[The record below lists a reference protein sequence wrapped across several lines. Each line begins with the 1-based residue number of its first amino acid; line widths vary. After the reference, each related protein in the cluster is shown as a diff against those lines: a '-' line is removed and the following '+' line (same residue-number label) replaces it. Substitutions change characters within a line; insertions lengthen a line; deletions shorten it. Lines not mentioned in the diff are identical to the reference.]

1 MSGRRQTA
9 SAVGPEARELGRI
22 GRLAGRVRLALA
34 MAAGGLVLA
43 VVAAAIAVATL
54 LPEQAVH
61 RPGSWIP
68 LGLMLVAIAGAA
80 LVAVVARRF
89 LAESRE
95 PALVPEV
102 ERTIGLRQGEL
113 AGALELERPARGGS
127 AALTRLGRQRVAD
140 RLAGHE
146 DWELFPASLRR
157 AGRRILAAALLC
169 VLAFG
174 GLALLAARA
183 PARTAKAAGA
193 LGQPWTTAFPPP
205 PPRIRVAPGD
215 TAVLRGDRLEVR
227 AMAPQRDSVFITWQ
241 AEGEPIRRVPAAVAA
256 DGSSRAETGPVDG
269 PTTYWVEGDDGS
281 RSDSHEIRPLDPL
294 LVTDLTIELRYPG
307 YLGRPAETLGAV
319 TGALE
324 LPAGTLV
331 RIRGRV
337 NAPLASAA
345 LIDSAGS
352 GEVAIEVTG
361 ETDQRFAADWR
372 PRRSGSWTWRFDP
385 AVELPGVR
393 PPAPFTVEIVP
404 DRLPAVQITYPGR
417 DTAAN
422 VDLRL
427 PLVVDAQDDI
437 GLAMVDLETW
447 RVSGAGLRSEP
458 REVPLWSAASRDARV
473 DRLVLRP
480 QLRLD
485 VLELVPGDTLFYTAR
500 AGDANPGHPV
510 VRSDT
515 FRVYLPTM
523 SELRRSAAETASELS
538 RGGRELQED
547 AADLARAARDAERRT
562 AGREGDPQNARE
574 GRSEESDFGATEEA
588 RRVLERGEDLDERMQ
603 EMRREMEEM
612 REGAEESGMADAA
625 LREKMEQ
632 LDELFRQIEETGL
645 GERLRQLEEALRNLD
660 QPRTRQELGE
670 LSNTLRELEDR
681 LERTLSLMERVATEQ
696 SMKEAVETASQL
708 ADRQQ
713 ALAESFEP
721 GDEWAGRQDEAA
733 HRAEQL
739 AEKMDEL
746 RRRLEEQGL
755 DAAADSVASGAQ
767 NASQAA
773 GEMRSASE
781 DARSGSPQQQSG
793 GQQAASQAAGQMGE
807 SAESM
812 QQAGQM
818 LNEDWKQEALEAV
831 ERATGE
837 ALDLAAE
844 QGELAR
850 ALERGDAEASDLAG
864 RQAALVQGLD
874 RLLESLSEAGRKT
887 ALIDETIGRTAADA
901 RQQMQ
906 SLGESLGAREGPPR
920 AASSQGRTLV
930 ETLNDLAGRLMASRQ
945 QVENAGSATGMQEML
960 DQLAQ
965 MSQSQAGLNRESG
978 GLMMMQQSGQPMALE
993 QQMRRLAERQE
1004 EIARELEELGER
1016 PEARELAARPEL
1028 LSTEADQIAA
1038 RLRQGQL
1045 DRATLER
1052 QERLFRRLLDA
1063 GRSLERDE
1071 DPTRRESRAADLS
1084 RPGAVPETSGAIEA
1098 GPRYPYPD
1106 DTALSSVSNSARRL
1120 ILQYFDRL
1128 NAAAG
1133 GVRAES
1139 PERGEG
1145 GTP

>member
-1 MSGRRQTA
+1 MSDGRQGRTTA
-9 SAVGPEARELGRI
+9 GREGRELGRI
-22 GRLAGRVRLALA
+22 ERLAGRVRLALV

-43 VVAAAIAVATL
+43 VGAAAIGLAAV
-54 LPEQAVH
+54 LPEEAVH
-61 RPGSWIP
+61 RPGSWVP
-68 LGLMLVAIAGAA
+68 MGLVALAVAA
-80 LVAVVARRF
+80 SVLVTFVARRF
-89 LAESRE
+89 LAENRE

-102 ERTIGLRQGEL
+102 ERTIGLRRGEL
-113 AGALELERPARGGS
+113 AGALELARPARGSS
-127 AALTRLGRQRVAD
+127 AALTRLGRERVAD

-146 DWELFPASLRR
+146 DWELFPGSLRR
-157 AGRRILAAALLC
+157 AGRRILLAAFLC

-193 LGQPWTTAFPPP
+193 LGQPWATAFPPP

-215 TAVLRGDRLEVR
+215 TAVLRGDRLPVR
-227 AMAPQRDSVFITWQ
+227 AVAPQRDSVFVAWQ
-241 AEGEPIRRVPAAVAA
+241 AEGEPIRRTAAAVGP
-256 DGSSRAETGPVDG
+256 DGRARAETGPVDG

-319 TGALE
+319 TGSLE
-324 LPAGTLV
+324 LPEGTLV

-337 NAPLASAA
+337 NARLDSAA
-345 LIDSAGS
+345 LVDTAAAD
-352 GEVAIEVTG
+352 EVALEVS
-361 ETDQRFAADWR
+361 EDDERRFAADWR
-372 PRRSGSWTWRFDP
+372 PRRSGSWAWRFAP
-385 AVELPGVR
+385 AEELPGLR
-393 PPAPFTVEIVP
+393 PPAPFSVEIVP
-404 DRLPAVQITYPGR
+404 DRLPAVQISYPGR
-417 DTAAN
+417 DTAAS

-427 PLVVDAQDDI
+427 PLVVDARDDV

-447 RVSGAGLRSEP
+447 RVSGAGLRSDP
-458 REVPLWSAASRDARV
+458 RDVPLWSATAREDRV

-500 AGDANPGHPV
+500 ARDANPGHPMA
-510 VRSDT
+510 RSDT
-515 FRVYLPTM
+515 FRVYVPTM

-538 RGGRELQED
+538 RSGRELKDD
-547 AADLARAARDAERRT
+547 AADLARAARDAERRS
-562 AGREGDPQNARE
+562 AGREGDPRE
-574 GRSEESDFGATEEA
+574 GRTEDAEFGATEEA

-603 EMRREMEEM
+603 AMRREMEEM
-612 REGAEESGMADAA
+612 RQGAEESGMADAA

-696 SMKEAVETASQL
+696 SMKEAVETAQQL
-708 ADRQQ
+708 ADEQQ
-713 ALAESFEP
+713 SLAEGFEA
-721 GDEWAGRQDEAA
+721 GEEWAGRQDEAA
-733 HRAEQL
+733 DRAERLSEQ
-739 AEKMDEL
+739 MDEL
-746 RRRLEEQGL
+746 RERLEEQGL

-767 NASQAA
+767 GARQAA
-773 GEMRSASE
+773 DEMRAASE
-781 DARSGSPQQQSG
+781 GARSGSSQQQSG
-793 GQQAASQAAGQMGE
+793 ARQSAGQAAGQMGE
-807 SAESM
+807 SAASM
-812 QQAGQM
+812 EQAGQM

-844 QGELAR
+844 QGEVAR
-850 ALERGDAEASDLAG
+850 ALAGSETEAGELAG

-887 ALIDETIGRTAADA
+887 ALIDETIGRTASEA
-901 RQQMQ
+901 RERMQ
-906 SLGESLGAREGPPR
+906 SLGEALGAREGPPR
-920 AASSQGRTLV
+920 GASSQGRALV
-930 ETLNDLAGRLMASRQ
+930 EMLNDLAGRLMASRQ
-945 QVENAGSATGMQEML
+945 QVQNAGSATGMQEML

-978 GLMMMQQSGQPMALE
+978 GLMMMQQSGQPMAMQ

-1004 EIARELEELGER
+1004 EIARELERLGER

-1028 LSTEADQIAA
+1028 LSTEADEIAA
-1038 RLRQGQL
+1038 RLREGQL

-1071 DPTRRESRAADLS
+1071 DPTRRESQAADLS
-1084 RPGAVPETSGAIEA
+1084 RPGAVPESSGTIED

-1106 DTALSSVSNSARRL
+1106 DAALSGVSNSARRL

-1128 NAAAG
+1128 NAAGPSSGAPSGDG
-1133 GVRAES
+1133 GGS
-1139 PERGEG
+1139 P
-1145 GTP
+1145 

>member
-1 MSGRRQTA
+1 MSQRRQTSRA
-9 SAVGPEARELGRI
+9 AGPEARELGRI
-22 GRLAGRVRLALA
+22 ERLAGRVRLALV
-34 MAAGGLVLA
+34 MAAGGLALA
-43 VVAAAIAVATL
+43 VVAAVIVVATL

-68 LGLMLVAIAGAA
+68 LGLVVVAIAGAA
-80 LVAVVARRF
+80 LVAAVARRY

-102 ERTIGLRQGEL
+102 ERTIGFRWGEL
-113 AGALELERPARGGS
+113 AGALELARPARGGS

-140 RLAGHE
+140 RLAVHE

-157 AGRRILAAALLC
+157 AGRRILVAVLLC

-183 PARTAKAAGA
+183 PVRTAKAAGA

-205 PPRIRVAPGD
+205 PPRITVAPGD
-215 TAVLRGDRLEVR
+215 TAVLRGDPLEVR
-227 AMAPQRDSVFITWQ
+227 AVAPQRDSVFVTWQ
-241 AEGEPIRRVPAAVAA
+241 AEGEPIRRAAAAVAS
-256 DGSSRAETGPVDG
+256 DGSARAETGPVDG

-281 RSDSHEIRPLDPL
+281 RSESHEIRPLDPL
-294 LVTDLTIELRYPG
+294 LVTDLMMELRYPG

-319 TGALE
+319 TGTLQ

-337 NAPLASAA
+337 NAPLEAAALVDSAA
-345 LIDSAGS
+345 GGDVALEVG
-352 GEVAIEVTG
+352 GEA
-361 ETDQRFAADWR
+361 DQRFAVDWR
-372 PRRSGSWTWRFDP
+372 PRRNGRWTWRFEP
-385 AVELPGVR
+385 AVELPGLR
-393 PPAPFTVEIVP
+393 PPAPFTVEIIP
-404 DRLPAVQITYPGR
+404 DRLPGVQITYPGR
-417 DTAAN
+417 DTAAS

-437 GLAMVDLETW
+437 GLAVVDLETW
-447 RVSGAGLRSEP
+447 RVSAAGLRSEP
-458 REVPLWSAASRDARV
+458 REVPLWSAASREDRIG
-473 DRLVLRP
+473 RLVLRP
-480 QLRLD
+480 RLRLD

-500 AGDANPGHPV
+500 AGDANPGHRMA
-510 VRSDT
+510 RSDT
-515 FRVYLPTM
+515 FRVYVPTT
-523 SELRRSAAETASELS
+523 SELRRSAAETASDLS
-538 RGGRELQED
+538 RSGRELQKD

-562 AGREGDPQNARE
+562 AGREDEPQNSAE
-574 GRSEESDFGATEEA
+574 GRSEEADFGATEEA
-588 RRVLERGEDLDERMQ
+588 RRVLERGEDLDERM
-603 EMRREMEEM
+603 EAMRREMEEM

-696 SMKEAVETASQL
+696 SMKEAVEMARQL

-713 ALAESFEP
+713 ALSEGYEP
-721 GDEWAGRQDEAA
+721 DEEWAGRQDEAA
-733 HRAEQL
+733 ERAERLSEQ
-739 AEKMDEL
+739 MDEL
-746 RRRLEEQGL
+746 RQRLEEQGL

-767 NASQAA
+767 NASEAA
-773 GEMRSASE
+773 GEMRTASE
-781 DARSGSPQQQSG
+781 GARSGSPQQQSG
-793 GQQAASQAAGQMGE
+793 GQQSASQAAGQMGE
-807 SAESM
+807 AAGSM

-850 ALERGDAEASDLAG
+850 ALEASDADASDLAG

-874 RLLESLSEAGRKT
+874 RLLQSLSEAGRKT

-906 SLGESLGAREGPPR
+906 SLGEALGAREGPPR
-920 AASSQGRTLV
+920 GASSRGRALV
-930 ETLNDLAGRLMASRQ
+930 ETLNDLAGRLMASRE
-945 QVENAGSATGMQEML
+945 QVQSAGSATGMEEML

-965 MSQSQAGLNRESG
+965 MSRSQAGLNRESG
-978 GLMMMQQSGQPMALE
+978 GLMMMQQSGQPMAMQ

-1004 EIARELEELGER
+1004 EIARELERLGER

-1028 LSTEADQIAA
+1028 LSTEADEIAS
-1038 RLRQGQL
+1038 RLREGRL

-1071 DPTRRESRAADLS
+1071 DPTRRESQAADLS

-1106 DTALSSVSNSARRL
+1106 DAALSRVSNSARRL

-1128 NAAAG
+1128 NAGTG
-1133 GVRAES
+1133 GAS
-1139 PERGEG
+1139 SDPASGAEG
-1145 GTP
+1145 GAP